1 MKSAPITAKLT
12 PQRKPFTDVVGLE
25 LGAGFAEG
33 VPAVRL
39 RKSEGKTELLAFGFL
54 RLPDVLPETAV
65 AADATHVQWQL
76 PKPYQAPFAALAV
89 TSKSAFLRNATG
101 PGEEGA
107 DKQQSDFRSVS
118 HISAPDLPALTAGLP
133 EFQAAWA
140 ARLLPEGHRPTVC
153 SLQISSAAAINCFT
167 CAPVF
172 KSVAGTAVSL
182 FVFAEHTA
190 LAAFHD
196 SRLVLY
202 REHPVGYNHLRIAV
216 SAQMRIETA
225 LADSVLEDTLI
236 DPTPMIE
243 PVLRPLFRQVE
254 ISSDY
259 LQRRRNCQSKNFFVC
274 GLPAGAKYWSTV
286 FSHMMNLPLTAFS
299 PFDGIEKPAR
309 THNGPGAAT
318 PFLMAAVGAARAVL
332 EDV

>member
-1 MKSAPITAKLT
+1 MMKSAPITAKLT
-12 PQRKPFTDVVGLE
+12 SQRKPFTDVVGLE

-39 RKSEGKTELLAFGFL
+39 CKREGKTEVLAVGFL
-54 RLPDVLPETAV
+54 RLPDTVPDTAA
-65 AADATHVQWQL
+65 AADAAHAQWQL
-76 PKPYQAPFAALAV
+76 PRPFQAPFAALAV
-89 TSKSAFLRNATG
+89 TSKLAFLRNATG
-101 PGEEGA
+101 PDDEKSER
-107 DKQQSDFRSVS
+107 KPTDFRSVS
-118 HISAPDLPALTAGLP
+118 RISAPDLPAITAGLP

-140 ARLLPEGHRPTVC
+140 ARLLVEGHRPTAC
-153 SLQISSAAAINCFT
+153 SLQVSSAAAINCFT
-167 CAPVF
+167 CAPAF
-172 KSVAGTAVSL
+172 NSVSGTAVSL
-182 FVFAEHTA
+182 FVFADHTA

-202 REHPVGYNHLRIAV
+202 REHPVGYNHLRVAV
-216 SAQMRIETA
+216 SAQMHIEPE
-225 LADSVLEDTLI
+225 LADAVLEDTLI
-236 DPTPMIE
+236 DPTPMLE

-286 FSHMMNLPLTAFS
+286 FFHMMNLPLTVFS
-299 PFDGIEKPAR
+299 PFDGIAKSA
-309 THNGPGAAT
+309 TADPGTAT